1 MARGAQM
8 LPPRKP
14 PTRGC
19 PQARR
24 NGRMHRGISTI
35 TRLTTAQRSIYQ
47 NGFEEGAGGSM
58 ADSRK
63 RIALKPHMDRIREWV
78 ETGKTDEWIADA
90 LGTSASSVQSF
101 RSRNDIYRRERGPR
115 EPETVF
121 EGVLDHGE
129 RDGWGLWLDPS
140 IAEDPI
146 WREHWATVEAV
157 VVKVAEESIVL
168 EADGAELASSDGSA
182 DSVLAAVAQDTRS
195 DGPRTASESADEEL
209 PREQGRV
216 KWFDA
221 EKGYGFLVR
230 PTGDDLFVHHSEVQ
244 GDPSELSP
252 SGEVEYEVG
261 RNDRGPNARSVRTV
275 G

>member
-1 MARGAQM
+1 
-8 LPPRKP
+8 
-14 PTRGC
+14 
-19 PQARR
+19 
-24 NGRMHRGISTI
+24 
-35 TRLTTAQRSIYQ
+35 
-47 NGFEEGAGGSM
+47 M

-78 ETGKTDEWIADA
+78 ESGKTDDWIADA

-115 EPETVF
+115 EPESVF

-146 WREHWATVEAV
+146 WRDHWARVEAV
-157 VVKVAEESIVL
+157 VVKVAEDSIVL
-168 EADGAELASSDGSA
+168 EADGVESFSSDGSA
-182 DSVLAAVAQDTRS
+182 ESVVAAVAEEDTS
-195 DGPRTASESADEEL
+195 LEDAGTADEPAGEPAGDGL

-252 SGEVEYEVG
+252 NGQVEYEVG
-261 RNDRGPNARSVRTV
+261 RNDRGPNARRVRTL

>member
-1 MARGAQM
+1 
-8 LPPRKP
+8 
-14 PTRGC
+14 
-19 PQARR
+19 
-24 NGRMHRGISTI
+24 
-35 TRLTTAQRSIYQ
+35 
-47 NGFEEGAGGSM
+47 M
-58 ADSRK
+58 ADSKK

-78 ETGKTDEWIADA
+78 ETGKTDDWIADA

-115 EPETVF
+115 EPESVF

-146 WREHWATVEAV
+146 WMEHWARVEAV
-157 VVKVAEESIVL
+157 VVKVAEDSIVL
-168 EADGAELASSDGSA
+168 EADGMDPISPDGSA
-182 DSVLAAVAQDTRS
+182 DSVLATVAQNTKPD
-195 DGPRTASESADEEL
+195 DAEAGEEL
-209 PREQGRV
+209 SRERGRV

-252 SGEVEYEVG
+252 NSEVEYEVG
-261 RNDRGPNARSVRTV
+261 RNDRGPNARRVRTL

>member
-1 MARGAQM
+1 MV
-8 LPPRKP
+8 
-14 PTRGC
+14 
-19 PQARR
+19 
-24 NGRMHRGISTI
+24 
-35 TRLTTAQRSIYQ
+35 
-47 NGFEEGAGGSM
+47 
-58 ADSRK
+58 DSRK

-78 ETGKTDEWIADA
+78 ETGQTDDWIADA

-115 EPETVF
+115 EPESHF

-146 WREHWATVEAV
+146 WKEHWAEVEAV
-157 VVKVAEESIVL
+157 VVKVAEDSIVL
-168 EADGAELASSDGSA
+168 EADGGESASKDESALLADNG
-182 DSVLAAVAQDTRS
+182 
-195 DGPRTASESADEEL
+195 ASEDGVGGAQ
-209 PREQGRV
+209 RERGRV

-221 EKGYGFLVR
+221 EKGYGFLIR

-244 GDPSELSP
+244 GDPSDLSP
-252 SGEVEYEVG
+252 NGEVEYEVG
-261 RNDRGPNARSVRTV
+261 RNDRGPNARGVQTL

>member
-1 MARGAQM
+1 
-8 LPPRKP
+8 
-14 PTRGC
+14 
-19 PQARR
+19 
-24 NGRMHRGISTI
+24 
-35 TRLTTAQRSIYQ
+35 
-47 NGFEEGAGGSM
+47 M

-78 ETGKTDEWIADA
+78 EGGKTDDWIADA

-115 EPETVF
+115 EPESVF

-146 WREHWATVEAV
+146 WREHWARVEAV
-157 VVKVAEESIVL
+157 VVKVAEDSIVL
-168 EADGAELASSDGSA
+168 EADGVESFSSDGSA
-182 DSVLAAVAQDTRS
+182 ESVVAAVAQDTRREDADS
-195 DGPRTASESADEEL
+195 AVEPAGDGS

-230 PTGDDLFVHHSEVQ
+230 PTGDDLFVHHSEVE

-252 SGEVEYEVG
+252 NGQVEYEVG
-261 RNDRGPNARSVRTV
+261 RNDRGPNARRVRTL

>member
-1 MARGAQM
+1 
-8 LPPRKP
+8 
-14 PTRGC
+14 
-19 PQARR
+19 
-24 NGRMHRGISTI
+24 
-35 TRLTTAQRSIYQ
+35 
-47 NGFEEGAGGSM
+47 M

-78 ETGKTDEWIADA
+78 ETGKTDDWIADA

-115 EPETVF
+115 EPESVF

-146 WREHWATVEAV
+146 WREHWARVEAV
-157 VVKVAEESIVL
+157 VVKVAEDSIVL
-168 EADGAELASSDGSA
+168 EADGGEAGSTDGAADFALSAIARDGSSDETPPEEG
-182 DSVLAAVAQDTRS
+182 
-195 DGPRTASESADEEL
+195 AS
-209 PREQGRV
+209 RERGRV

-230 PTGDDLFVHHSEVQ
+230 PSGDDLFVHHSEVQ
-244 GDPSELSP
+244 GDPSDLSP
-252 SGEVEYEVG
+252 NGEVEYEVG
-261 RNDRGPNARSVRTV
+261 RNDRGPNARRVQNLS
-275 G
+275 